1 MVQEVQT
8 SVERP
13 VESTLETIEAIGTSS
28 IKIIEGRQTRGWH
41 YASKCTA
48 SGKVTWNYSNQGD
61 RQSED
66 IESQD
71 MAISENLGKQDYEI
85 RELWVRVPQAWT
97 YQITLT
103 WSGWSST
110 FNCTMILICWG
121 KVVYTKVHTSNQTE
135 TVVLLADMGKFDL
148 VEAWGSFYYKGSSAS
163 ATLNITYSLEIQQL

>member
-13 VESTLETIEAIGTSS
+13 VETTLETIEAIGTSS

-48 SGKVTWNYSNQGD
+48 SWKVSWYYSNQGE
-61 RQSED
+61 RQSEEV
-66 IESQD
+66 ESQD
-71 MAISENLGKQDYEI
+71 MVISDNIGKQDYEI

-110 FNCTMILICWG
+110 SNATMILKCGWN
-121 KVVYTKVHTSNQTE
+121 VVYTQEHTSSQTE
-135 TVVLLADMGKFDL
+135 TVVLVVDMGKFDL
-148 VEAWGSFYYKGSSAS
+148 VEAWGSFYYKGSSS
-163 ATLNITYSLEIQQL
+163 WATLNLTYSMDIQQL